1 MKPSFF
7 ILSIFWLAQI
17 INAQTTNTLTLP
29 DCYTLARQ
37 NYPKVKQQ
45 QLIQKTKEYSVE
57 NISKGYLPQFIVN
70 GQATYQSDVVTI
82 PFELPG
88 VVIPTLSKDQ
98 YKIYAEVS
106 QNVFNGGNKK
116 LEKRS
121 AEADAVVSQ
130 QQLEVDLYALKKSIN
145 ELFFGI
151 LLAQEQLLQNDL
163 LKKDIE
169 LGLAKTNASIA
180 NGTALKSSGDALQA
194 NLLKTDQE
202 SIELKFAS
210 LAYRDRLS
218 LFINR
223 PLDENTVF
231 QKPPSITPSQDINR
245 PEIILYDAQNKALD
259 VETELVNAKN
269 LPKVDLFLQGG
280 YGRPGLDML
289 NNDFATY
296 YYGGLRVNWSLGGL
310 YTAKREKALLNI
322 KSKTNDIEKEVFLFN
337 THLTLRQQNADIH
350 KQQDLIQSDNG
361 IIQLRNRIKNTALA
375 QLEYGVINSSDY
387 LREVNAEDQA
397 RRTQLLHQM
406 QLLMAQYDQQTTT
419 GK

>member
-194 NLLKTDQE
+194 DLLKTDQE